1 MDLENSFVV
10 PAGIDQAWRTLLDVE
25 KIAPCMPGAAL
36 TEVNGDEFNGT
47 VKVKLGPVT
56 MTYGGKASFLS
67 KDDQAH
73 VAVIEGVG
81 KETRGSGTAKALVT
95 TALHEIG
102 PNETRVDV
110 TTDLA
115 ITGKPAQFGRGVM
128 QDVASRL
135 VTQFADNLSAVMA
148 QSEAPVTPAGASEP
162 GAPAAVSAPSQPR
175 VQEVEAIDLLGTA
188 GMPVL
193 KRAAPFAIGAVIV
206 AVIAWIILR
215 RR

>member
-10 PAGIDQAWRTLLDVE
+10 PAGIDRAWQTLLDVE

-36 TEVNGDEFNGT
+36 GEVNGDEFTGT

-56 MTYGGKASFLS
+56 MTYGGKATFLS
-67 KDDQAH
+67 KDDAAH

-81 KETRGSGTAKALVT
+81 KETRGSGTAKAVVT
-95 TALHEIG
+95 TTLHEVS
-102 PNETRVDV
+102 PTETRVDV
-110 TTDLA
+110 KTDLA

-148 QSEAPVTPAGASEP
+148 EAETASPTTGEP
-162 GAPAAVSAPSQPR
+162 SSASVGTVAPPPR
-175 VQEVEAIDLLGTA
+175 IQEVEAIDLLGTA

-193 KRAAPFAIGAVIV
+193 KRVAPVVLGVVAVV
-206 AVIAWIILR
+206 VIAWIILR
-215 RR
+215 QR